1 MFRHDSRGTVV
12 LQPDLEAALFGT
24 ATPLRVLVVDDDPTT
39 GHLLSLIGEKEGY
52 QVVSVDDGRK
62 AYRLLKSDANFAA
75 AVFNMTMPSLKGL
88 DLVRHMKTE
97 KRLMRIPVVI
107 VAGDNGLQ
115 LISES
120 FAAGALA
127 FLPKPFTREKLARTL
142 GLAIGNQA
150 GRKSADVR
158 PGKLAA

>member
-1 MFRHDSRGTVV
+1 MFTHDSKKPGAF
-12 LQPDLEAALFGT
+12 LPDLEPALCGPS
-24 ATPLRVLVVDDDPTT
+24 APLRVLVVDDDPAT
-39 GHLLSLIGEKEGY
+39 GQLLSLVGEREGF
-52 QVVSVDDGRK
+52 QVVTIDDGRN
-62 AYRLLKSDANFAA
+62 AYRMLKSDANFAA
-75 AVFNMTMPSLKGL
+75 AVFNMTMASLKGL

-127 FLPKPFTREKLARTL
+127 FLPKPFTREKLTGTL
-142 GLAIGNQA
+142 RLAIGHQA

-158 PGKLAA
+158 TGNLAA

>member
-1 MFRHDSRGTVV
+1 MFTHDSKGTVV

-24 ATPLRVLVVDDDPTT
+24 PTPVRVLVVDDDPATAQ
-39 GHLLSLIGEKEGY
+39 LLRLIAEKEGY

-62 AYRLLKSDANFAA
+62 AYRMLKSDANFAA

-97 KRLMRIPVVI
+97 KRVMRIPVVI
-107 VAGDNGLQ
+107 VAGDSGLQ

-127 FLPKPFTREKLARTL
+127 FLPKPFTREKLARML

>member
-1 MFRHDSRGTVV
+1 MFTHDSKGTVV
-12 LQPDLEAALFGT
+12 LQPDLEAALFGRS
-24 ATPLRVLVVDDDPTT
+24 TPLRVLVVDDDPTT
-39 GHLLSLIGEKEGY
+39 GQLLSLIGEKEGY
-52 QVVSVDDGRK
+52 QVVSVDDGGK

-158 PGKLAA
+158 GKLAA